1 LGANVVSKHVGDW
14 KDCYCITDAYSTKMT
29 AGIEHVLGQIAE
41 LDSMVEDINQKIS
54 KISEEIKIQFSLS
67 SSGMSVNQ
75 NYLLSGI
82 QRSPNPKN
90 YIVTNKGI
98 EVVGEQEIT
107 PVPVFLDAV
116 IQFANDP
123 NRKIIVLKEL
133 VKHLQKMNEIASNN
147 SMTS

>member
-1 LGANVVSKHVGDW
+1 
-14 KDCYCITDAYSTKMT
+14 MT
-29 AGIEHVLGQIAE
+29 AGIEHILEQITE

-54 KISEEIKIQFSLS
+54 KISEEIKTQFSLS

-90 YIVTNKGI
+90 YIVTSKGI

-107 PVPVFLDAV
+107 PVSVFLDAV

-133 VKHLQKMNEIASNN
+133 VKHLQKMNETASNN

>member
-1 LGANVVSKHVGDW
+1 LLLS
-14 KDCYCITDAYSTKMT
+14 ITDAYSAKMT
-29 AGIEHVLGQIAE
+29 AGIEHILGQITE
-41 LDSMVEDINQKIS
+41 LDSMLEDINQKIS
-54 KISEEIKIQFSLS
+54 KISEEIKTEFSVS

-90 YIVTNKGI
+90 YIVTSKGI

-107 PVPVFLDAV
+107 PVSVFLDAV

-133 VKHLQKMNEIASNN
+133 VKHLQKMNETASNN

>member
-1 LGANVVSKHVGDW
+1 
-14 KDCYCITDAYSTKMT
+14 MT
-29 AGIEHVLGQIAE
+29 AGIEHILGQIAE

>member
-1 LGANVVSKHVGDW
+1 
-14 KDCYCITDAYSTKMT
+14 MT
-29 AGIEHVLGQIAE
+29 AGIEHILEKITE

-54 KISEEIKIQFSLS
+54 KISEEIKTQFSLS

-90 YIVTNKGI
+90 YIVTSKGI

-107 PVPVFLDAV
+107 PVSVFLDAV

-123 NRKIIVLKEL
+123 NRKVIVLKEL
-133 VKHLQKMNEIASNN
+133 VKHLQKMNETASNN
-147 SMTS
+147 STTS

>member
-1 LGANVVSKHVGDW
+1 
-14 KDCYCITDAYSTKMT
+14 MT
-29 AGIEHVLGQIAE
+29 AGIEHILGQITE
-41 LDSMVEDINQKIS
+41 LDSMLEDINQKIS
-54 KISEEIKIQFSLS
+54 KISEEIKTQFSLS

-107 PVPVFLDAV
+107 PVSVFLDAV

-133 VKHLQKMNEIASNN
+133 VKHLQKMNETASNN
-147 SMTS
+147 SMTL

>member
-1 LGANVVSKHVGDW
+1 
-14 KDCYCITDAYSTKMT
+14 MT
-29 AGIEHVLGQIAE
+29 AGIEHILRQITE
-41 LDSMVEDINQKIS
+41 LDLMVEVINQKIS

-90 YIVTNKGI
+90 YIVTSKGI

-107 PVPVFLDAV
+107 PVSVFLDAV
-116 IQFANDP
+116 IQFANEP

-133 VKHLQKMNEIASNN
+133 VKHLQKMNETASNN
-147 SMTS
+147 SMAS

>member
-1 LGANVVSKHVGDW
+1 
-14 KDCYCITDAYSTKMT
+14 MT
-29 AGIEHVLGQIAE
+29 AGIEHILGQIAE
-41 LDSMVEDINQKIS
+41 LDSMLEDINQKIS

-90 YIVTNKGI
+90 YIVTSKGI

-107 PVPVFLDAV
+107 PVSVFLDAV

-133 VKHLQKMNEIASNN
+133 VQHLQKMNETASNN

>member
-1 LGANVVSKHVGDW
+1 MS
-14 KDCYCITDAYSTKMT
+14 ITDAYSAKMT
-29 AGIEHVLGQIAE
+29 AGIEHILGQITE
-41 LDSMVEDINQKIS
+41 LDSMLEDINQKIS
-54 KISEEIKIQFSLS
+54 KISEEIKTQFSLS

-90 YIVTNKGI
+90 YIVTSKGI

-107 PVPVFLDAV
+107 PVSVFLDAV

-133 VKHLQKMNEIASNN
+133 VKHLQKMNETASNN

>member
-1 LGANVVSKHVGDW
+1 
-14 KDCYCITDAYSTKMT
+14 MT

-90 YIVTNKGI
+90 YIVTSKGI

-107 PVPVFLDAV
+107 PVSVFLDAV

>member
-1 LGANVVSKHVGDW
+1 
-14 KDCYCITDAYSTKMT
+14 MT
-29 AGIEHVLGQIAE
+29 AGIEHILGQIAE
-41 LDSMVEDINQKIS
+41 LDLMVEDINQKIS
-54 KISEEIKIQFSLS
+54 KISEEIKTQFSLS

-133 VKHLQKMNEIASNN
+133 VKHLEKMNEITSNN

>member
-1 LGANVVSKHVGDW
+1 MLLS
-14 KDCYCITDAYSTKMT
+14 ITDAYSAKMT
-29 AGIEHVLGQIAE
+29 AGIEHILGQITE
-41 LDSMVEDINQKIS
+41 LDSMLEDINQKIS
-54 KISEEIKIQFSLS
+54 KISEEIKTQFSLS
-67 SSGMSVNQ
+67 RSGMSVNQ

-90 YIVTNKGI
+90 YIVTSKGI

-107 PVPVFLDAV
+107 PVSVFLDAV

-133 VKHLQKMNEIASNN
+133 VKHLQKMNETASNN

>member
-1 LGANVVSKHVGDW
+1 MH
-14 KDCYCITDAYSTKMT
+14 IQTKMT
-29 AGIEHVLGQIAE
+29 AGIEHILGQIAE

>member
-1 LGANVVSKHVGDW
+1 MH
-14 KDCYCITDAYSTKMT
+14 TQTKMT
-29 AGIEHVLGQIAE
+29 AGIEHILGQITE
-41 LDSMVEDINQKIS
+41 LDSMVEGINQKIS
-54 KISEEIKIQFSLS
+54 KISEEIKTQFSFS
-67 SSGMSVNQ
+67 SSRMSVNQ

-90 YIVTNKGI
+90 YIVTGKGI

-107 PVPVFLDAV
+107 PVSVFLDAV

-133 VKHLQKMNEIASNN
+133 VQHLQKMNETASNN
-147 SMTS
+147 SMTL

>member
-1 LGANVVSKHVGDW
+1 
-14 KDCYCITDAYSTKMT
+14 MT
-29 AGIEHVLGQIAE
+29 AGIEHILGQITE
-41 LDSMVEDINQKIS
+41 LDLMVEAINKKIS

-67 SSGMSVNQ
+67 RSGMSVNQ

-90 YIVTNKGI
+90 YIVTSKGI

-107 PVPVFLDAV
+107 PVSVFLDAV

-133 VKHLQKMNEIASNN
+133 VQHLQKMNETASNN

>member
-1 LGANVVSKHVGDW
+1 LERLLLS
-14 KDCYCITDAYSTKMT
+14 ITDAYSAKMT
-29 AGIEHVLGQIAE
+29 AGIEHILGQITE
-41 LDSMVEDINQKIS
+41 LDSMLEDINQKIS
-54 KISEEIKIQFSLS
+54 KISEEIKTQFSLS

-90 YIVTNKGI
+90 YIVTSKGI

-107 PVPVFLDAV
+107 PVSVFLDAV

-133 VKHLQKMNEIASNN
+133 VKHLQKMNETASNN

>member
-1 LGANVVSKHVGDW
+1 
-14 KDCYCITDAYSTKMT
+14 MT
-29 AGIEHVLGQIAE
+29 AGIEHILGQITE
-41 LDSMVEDINQKIS
+41 LDLMLEDINQKIS
-54 KISEEIKIQFSLS
+54 KISEEIKTQFSLS
-67 SSGMSVNQ
+67 SSGLSVNQ

-90 YIVTNKGI
+90 YIVTSKGI

-107 PVPVFLDAV
+107 PVSVFLDAV

-133 VKHLQKMNEIASNN
+133 VKHLQKMNETASNN

>member
-1 LGANVVSKHVGDW
+1 
-14 KDCYCITDAYSTKMT
+14 MT
-29 AGIEHVLGQIAE
+29 AGIEHILGQITE
-41 LDSMVEDINQKIS
+41 LDSMLEDINKKIS
-54 KISEEIKIQFSLS
+54 KISEEIKTQFSLS

-90 YIVTNKGI
+90 YIVTSKGI

-107 PVPVFLDAV
+107 PVSVFLDAV

-133 VKHLQKMNEIASNN
+133 VKHLQKMNETASNN

>member
-1 LGANVVSKHVGDW
+1 
-14 KDCYCITDAYSTKMT
+14 MT
-29 AGIEHVLGQIAE
+29 AGIEHILGQIAE
-41 LDSMVEDINQKIS
+41 LDLMVEDINQKIS

-90 YIVTNKGI
+90 YIVTSKGI

-107 PVPVFLDAV
+107 PVSVFLDAV

-133 VKHLQKMNEIASNN
+133 VKHLEKMNEITSNN

>member
-1 LGANVVSKHVGDW
+1 
-14 KDCYCITDAYSTKMT
+14 MT
-29 AGIEHVLGQIAE
+29 AGIEHILGQITE
-41 LDSMVEDINQKIS
+41 LDSMLEDINQKIS
-54 KISEEIKIQFSLS
+54 KISEEIKTQFSLS
-67 SSGMSVNQ
+67 SSGMSINQ

-107 PVPVFLDAV
+107 PVSVFLDAV

-133 VKHLQKMNEIASNN
+133 VKHLQKMNETASNN

>member
-1 LGANVVSKHVGDW
+1 
-14 KDCYCITDAYSTKMT
+14 MT
-29 AGIEHVLGQIAE
+29 AGIEHILEQITE

-54 KISEEIKIQFSLS
+54 KISEEIKTQFSLS

-90 YIVTNKGI
+90 YVVTSKGI

-107 PVPVFLDAV
+107 PVSVFLDAV

-133 VKHLQKMNEIASNN
+133 VKHLQKMNEAAFNN

>member
-1 LGANVVSKHVGDW
+1 
-14 KDCYCITDAYSTKMT
+14 MT

-54 KISEEIKIQFSLS
+54 KISEEIKTQFSLS

-90 YIVTNKGI
+90 YIVTSKGI

-107 PVPVFLDAV
+107 PVSVFLDAV

-133 VKHLQKMNEIASNN
+133 VKHLQKMNETASNN

>member
-1 LGANVVSKHVGDW
+1 
-14 KDCYCITDAYSTKMT
+14 MT

>member
-1 LGANVVSKHVGDW
+1 
-14 KDCYCITDAYSTKMT
+14 MT
-29 AGIEHVLGQIAE
+29 AGIEHILGQITE
-41 LDSMVEDINQKIS
+41 LDLMLEDINQKIS
-54 KISEEIKIQFSLS
+54 KISEEIKTQFSLS

-90 YIVTNKGI
+90 YIVTSKGI

-107 PVPVFLDAV
+107 PVSVFLDAV

-133 VKHLQKMNEIASNN
+133 VQHLQKMNETASNN

>member
-1 LGANVVSKHVGDW
+1 
-14 KDCYCITDAYSTKMT
+14 MT
-29 AGIEHVLGQIAE
+29 AGIEHILGQIAE
-41 LDSMVEDINQKIS
+41 LDLMVEDINQKIS

-123 NRKIIVLKEL
+123 NRKTIVLKEL